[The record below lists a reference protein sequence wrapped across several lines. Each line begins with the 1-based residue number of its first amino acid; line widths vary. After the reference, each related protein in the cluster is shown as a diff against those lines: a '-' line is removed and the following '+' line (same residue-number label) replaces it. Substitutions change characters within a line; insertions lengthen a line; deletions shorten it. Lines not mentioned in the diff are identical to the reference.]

1 MEVATMAS
9 QDLRSSWATTSRHL
23 IASKGHLPSPLP
35 NEALDALQQMDE
47 FLNHNE
53 LELALEEAEFLGNL
67 CHSPPAFWAE
77 LRRAAENMGLSE
89 ASSRYAARL

>member
-1 MEVATMAS
+1 MAS
-9 QDLRSSWATTSRHL
+9 QDPGPSWAITSRHL
-23 IASKGHLPSPLP
+23 IASKGHLPSSLP

-47 FLNHNE
+47 FLSHNE

-77 LRRAAENMGLSE
+77 LQLAAENMGLSE
-89 ASSRYAARL
+89 ASSRFAARL